1 MEIDMATDY
10 ERKGNGAREA
20 LSAALSFC
28 LEPMSDTLTDDLL
41 ARLWVLGFKV
51 VPLEEKDSR

>member
-1 MEIDMATDY
+1 MATDY